1 MFALVYILLCQRVTL
16 IDSQQH
22 VIITPDESHLLDA
35 EPLIINILIL
45 NVDICQ
51 QINTNDCKSLMHQML
66 KCQQII
72 FNDLGF
78 NYQQYKGN
86 IDVHKK
92 ILAQYQSMC
101 QGTQNDDLD
110 TGLFDLKKKTNPL
123 LTE

>member
-16 IDSQQH
+16 INSQQH
-22 VIITPDESHLLDA
+22 VIITPDESHLLDM
-35 EPLIINILIL
+35 EPLIIDILIL

-72 FNDLGF
+72 FTDLGF
-78 NYQQYKGN
+78 SYQQYKEN

-92 ILAQYQSMC
+92 ILGQYQSTC
-101 QGTQNDDLD
+101 EGIINDDLGID
-110 TGLFDLKKKTNPL
+110 SFDLKKN
-123 LTE
+123 